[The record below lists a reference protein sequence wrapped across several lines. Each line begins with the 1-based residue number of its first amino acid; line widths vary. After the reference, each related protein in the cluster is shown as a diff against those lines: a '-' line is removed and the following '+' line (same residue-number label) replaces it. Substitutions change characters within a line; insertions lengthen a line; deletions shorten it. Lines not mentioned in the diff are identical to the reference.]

1 MKSSPYADWLHI
13 SVDQINGRHV
23 VQMNPGDHVRGRPGF
38 LHGGAITAL
47 LDIAAIAA
55 VQVALGEENPVIA
68 ELVNASVDFFRGG
81 KMELSYAR
89 GNVLRLGRRIANV
102 EAVAW
107 QEDLARPIAMARM
120 NFRLLDR
127 PR

>member
-1 MKSSPYADWLHI
+1 MKSSPYADWLHV
-13 SVDQINGRHV
+13 SVDQMNGRHV
-23 VQMNPGDHVRGRPGF
+23 IRMNPGDHVRGRPGF

-47 LDIAAIAA
+47 LDMAALAA
-55 VQVALGEENPVIA
+55 LQATLGEGYPAEA
-68 ELVNASVDFFRGG
+68 ELMTASVDFLRGG
-81 KMELSYAR
+81 KMDLCYAQ

-120 NFRLLDR
+120 KFRLLDEMR
-127 PR
+127 